1 MDTPNEQCLSHIFI
15 CNKCNYTCSKKY
27 NFERHIATDKHLRI
41 PVEYAPDT
49 KKGKNEELSK
59 KFVCKCG
66 KEYKYSQGLSKH
78 KKLCNH
84 NIEVKKAESFDE
96 ELTKNSNNKLLEY
109 LMKENS
115 EFKEML
121 IEQNK
126 LLMKMSENCGTHN
139 NIQHTN
145 SHNKTFNLNL
155 FLNETC
161 KDAMNIMDFVES
173 VKLDLTDLE
182 TVGNT
187 GFVNGISNIIIKN
200 LKGLDVTKRP
210 LHCTDSK
217 REVLYVKDENKW
229 EKENE
234 EKDKMRKVINH
245 ISTKNIQQIPLWVE
259 ENPNCKDSESN
270 KNTEYLHIVG
280 QSMGCTEDKNYQKI
294 IHNISK
300 EVMVDK

>member
-1 MDTPNEQCLSHIFI
+1 MTDNFTPKNATRFTCI
-15 CNKCNYTCSKKY
+15 KCEFKCCKQSDFNRHALTLKHQNTDKILTNTDASDARHMFTCSCGKKY
-27 NFERHIATDKHLRI
+27 KHRQSLF
-41 PVEYAPDT
+41 
-49 KKGKNEELSK
+49 NHSK
-59 KFVCKCG
+59 K
-66 KEYKYSQGLSKH
+66 
-78 KKLCNH
+78 CNH
-84 NIEVKKAESFDE
+84 NKSIINDTIPVKNADNKDE
-96 ELTKNSNNKLLEY
+96 LINY
-109 LMKENS
+109 LMKENQ
-115 EFKEML
+115 EFKKL
-121 IEQNK
+121 ILEICK
-126 LLMKMSENCGTHN
+126 N
-139 NIQHTN
+139 NSTNITTN
-145 SHNKTFNLNL
+145 SNNKTFNLNF

-182 TVGNT
+182 TIGNS
-187 GFVNGISNIIIKN
+187 GFVNGISKIIIKN
-200 LKGLDVTKRP
+200 LKDLDITRRP

-234 EKDKMRKVINH
+234 EKEKMRKVINH
-245 ISTKNIQQIPLWVE
+245 ISNKNIKQIPIWVE
-259 ENPNCKDSESN
+259 ENPNCKDSDST

>member
-1 MDTPNEQCLSHIFI
+1 MKPNETEKVQKSSGKFHCG
-15 CNKCNYTCSKKY
+15 KCDYTTCRQSQY
-27 NFERHIATDKHLRI
+27 DRHLHTFKHLNATR
-41 PVEYAPDT
+41 ESQ
-49 KKGKNEELSK
+49 NEPISSEK
-59 KFVCKCG
+59 VQAQYGCYCG
-66 KEYKYSQGLSKH
+66 ITFNSRTTLWRH
-78 KKLCNH
+78 KKQCTH
-84 NIEVKKAESFDE
+84 NKPMVNSSTPINNTDNKDE
-96 ELTKNSNNKLLEY
+96 LINYLIKENQEFKQLILEICKNNSTNITNTNTNSNN
-109 LMKENS
+109 N
-115 EFKEML
+115 
-121 IEQNK
+121 
-126 LLMKMSENCGTHN
+126 
-139 NIQHTN
+139 
-145 SHNKTFNLNL
+145 NKTFNLNL

-234 EKDKMRKVINH
+234 EKEKLRKVINH
-245 ISTKNIQQIPLWVE
+245 ISTKNIQQIPLWVH

-280 QSMGCTEDKNYQKI
+280 QCMGCTEDKNFQKI

>member
-1 MDTPNEQCLSHIFI
+1 MTDVFTPKNAINFTCINCHY
-15 CNKCNYTCSKKY
+15 KCCKQSDFNRHLLTRKHANTDKILTNTDANDARHMFTCDCGKKYKHRQSLFNHKKKY
-27 NFERHIATDKHLRI
+27 NHSKYILHDTTTIKNT
-41 PVEYAPDT
+41 DT
-49 KKGKNEELSK
+49 KDELIN
-59 KFVCKCG
+59 F
-66 KEYKYSQGLSKH
+66 
-78 KKLCNH
+78 
-84 NIEVKKAESFDE
+84 
-96 ELTKNSNNKLLEY
+96 
-109 LMKENS
+109 LMKETQD
-115 EFKEML
+115 FKKIILE
-121 IEQNK
+121 ICK
-126 LLMKMSENCGTHN
+126 N
-139 NIQHTN
+139 NTTNITTN

-182 TVGNT
+182 TIGHA
-187 GFVNGISNIIIKN
+187 GFVNGISKIIIKN
-200 LKGLDVTKRP
+200 LKDMDVTKRP

-234 EKDKMRKVINH
+234 EKEKLRKVINH
-245 ISTKNIQQIPLWVE
+245 ISNKNIKQIPTWVE

-280 QSMGCTEDKNYQKI
+280 QSMGCTDDKNYQKI